1 MGRAS
6 KTKNQKKER
15 AAALHNA
22 QQEFATVPH
31 SFVFHRGRVGK
42 NVRQLILDVR
52 KVMEPYTARAL
63 KVRKKNSLKDFVA
76 VAGPLGVTHFLVFSK
91 SPSSINFKLFRLP
104 GGPTLTFKVTQYSL
118 IKDVVSSLKRHRM
131 HEQQFTHHPLLVLSN
146 FGLQQIHIKLMASM
160 FQNMFPSINVH
171 KVNLNSIKRCLLIS
185 YDAETQLLDLRH
197 YSVKVVPVGVSK
209 GLKKLL
215 QEKFPN
221 MSRLE
226 DISEL
231 LIKDINLSESEAEQD
246 GTHNILELPQAYAGR
261 GNMKAQQSAVRL
273 TEIGPRMTLQLV
285 KVEEG
290 LAQGNVLYHSFIHK
304 TEAEVQEILA
314 RKEAKLQ
321 LKAER
326 RQKQEADVERKRQQR
341 EAHRKKS
348 LAGIRRRQKQDG
360 DSDAE
365 DPGAPEQQDPADQ
378 SDESDAEYYRQ
389 EVGEEPDEDLFPK
402 RTKRKRGASGSVLP
416 RKRRRPSQPEQPAT
430 PHPTAPT
437 RRAEH
442 GKPRPRKGGPRQKD
456 SQPHGGTGRPQGA
469 PGRKPRRGPR
479 RPGLEGGSKGPK
491 FATSRLKGRGKLLT
505 KGKTLF
511 RRPGH
516 AAKGKHE
523 GRDGRCRGR
532 RQASAGAQHAL
543 TGTGTDPAAQAGRG
557 ERGEQRG
564 LQQVRVEGCQSTG
577 LCPAARR
584 GQAALPALGT
594 AGGNSSSPLPLCG
607 SARRPRHGIS
617 VRARGSCSPTASPLT
632 AASLRASTSCSAS
645 AFGSRWFLS
654 CAARSCT
661 LPALPL
667 PAHAA
672 PPPRSL
678 RPLPRGPHRGRQGL
692 TPCPVPQPTPGMNAS
707 GSPCGNFS
715 RFQEDLWPVL
725 ALQFPLALF
734 GNAFAVYRF
743 VVHERSWHS
752 GIVYSFHLAVSGTLY
767 SLSLPLLAVY
777 YYPPKH
783 WSYGPVL
790 CKMERF
796 LFNCNLYGSIFF
808 VTCISLNRYLGI
820 VYPLQVHRRLQL
832 HHAKALSAAVWV
844 LAGALSAPTLFF
856 SELRGSAGNM
866 ECLGSASP
874 ERLPRFYPYSLLL
887 AVLGCGLPFLLTASC
902 YAAIVRTVFR
912 NPHISRLEKRK
923 VGLLVGAGVALYAL
937 SYLPYHVFRNVNLGR
952 RLPRGGPE
960 NCSVSQA
967 IHTAAQVC
975 KILINLNICVH
986 PLLYAAL
993 ADSMQGCCSAGPAN
1007 GERLEHVELRQRA

>member
-22 QQEFATVPH
+22 QQEFGTVPH
-31 SFVFHRGRVGK
+31 SFVFHRGCVGK

-104 GGPTLTFKVTQYSL
+104 GGPTLTFKVTQYAL

-171 KVNLNSIKRCLLIS
+171 KVNLNNIKRCLLVS
-185 YDAETQLLDLRH
+185 YDAETQLLDFRH

-290 LAQGNVLYHSFIHK
+290 LAQGNVLYHSFVHK

-348 LAGIRRRQKQDG
+348 LAGIRRRQGQDG

-365 DPGAPEQQDPADQ
+365 DPGAPEQQDPAEQ

-389 EVGEEPDEDLFPK
+389 EVGEEPDE
-402 RTKRKRGASGSVLP
+402 AS
-416 RKRRRPSQPEQPAT
+416 KA
-430 PHPTAPT
+430 AP
-437 RRAEH
+437 
-442 GKPRPRKGGPRQKD
+442 
-456 SQPHGGTGRPQGA
+456 
-469 PGRKPRRGPR
+469 
-479 RPGLEGGSKGPK
+479 
-491 FATSRLKGRGKLLT
+491 
-505 KGKTLF
+505 
-511 RRPGH
+511 
-516 AAKGKHE
+516 
-523 GRDGRCRGR
+523 
-532 RQASAGAQHAL
+532 
-543 TGTGTDPAAQAGRG
+543 
-557 ERGEQRG
+557 
-564 LQQVRVEGCQSTG
+564 
-577 LCPAARR
+577 
-584 GQAALPALGT
+584 
-594 AGGNSSSPLPLCG
+594 
-607 SARRPRHGIS
+607 
-617 VRARGSCSPTASPLT
+617 CSP
-632 AASLRASTSCSAS
+632 
-645 AFGSRWFLS
+645 
-654 CAARSCT
+654 
-661 LPALPL
+661 
-667 PAHAA
+667 
-672 PPPRSL
+672 
-678 RPLPRGPHRGRQGL
+678 Q
-692 TPCPVPQPTPGMNAS
+692 MNAS
-707 GSPCGNFS
+707 GSRCNNFS
-715 RFQEDLWPVL
+715 RFQEELWPVL
-725 ALQFPLALF
+725 VLQFPLALF
-734 GNAFAVYRF
+734 GNAFAIYRF

-752 GIVYSFHLAVSGTLY
+752 GIIYSFHLAVSGMLY
-767 SLSLPLLAVY
+767 SLSLPLLAAY

-783 WSYGPVL
+783 WRYGPVL

-820 VYPLQVHRRLQL
+820 VYPLWVHGRLQL
-832 HHAKALSAAVWV
+832 YHAKALSAAVWV
-844 LAGALSAPTLFF
+844 LAGALSAPTLVF
-856 SELRGSAGNM
+856 SELQGNAGNT

-874 ERLPRFYPYSLLL
+874 EQLPRFYPYSLLL
-887 AVLGCGLPFLLTASC
+887 AVLGCGLPFLLTAFC
-902 YAAIVRTVFR
+902 YAAIIRTVFR

-937 SYLPYHVFRNVNLGR
+937 SYLPYHVFRNINLGR
-952 RLPRGGPE
+952 RLPRPGPE
-960 NCSVSQA
+960 DCAVSQA

-975 KILINLNICVH
+975 KILVNLNICVH

-993 ADSMQGCCSAGPAN
+993 ADSMQSCCSAGPAKA
-1007 GERLEHVELRQRA
+1007 EHPEHVELRRGA